1 VWNREERSAEQ
12 SSEETKIKAAKKP
25 LSKVGG
31 NVDLN
36 GTQKVSHGTR
46 KDKHIN
52 DGQTDGRTDGDEE
65 TVGWMDGQL
74 FKLRSFIP
82 LR

>member
-1 VWNREERSAEQ
+1 VSEKCGIEKREVQ

-52 DGQTDGRTDGDEE
+52 DGRTDRRTDRRTEMKRRLD
-65 TVGWMDGQL
+65 GWMDNY
-74 FKLRSFIP
+74 SN
-82 LR
+82 